1 MKINNISKV
10 VEFVAE
16 NILFISIARF
26 SVVSTN
32 MYKGRGEFFNFLKIC
47 GTGTCYTILI
57 LESMTYREEN
67 TSFLLLR
74 SFLLVGGANYFQL

>member
-26 SVVSTN
+26 SVV
-32 MYKGRGEFFNFLKIC
+32 
-47 GTGTCYTILI
+47 
-57 LESMTYREEN
+57 
-67 TSFLLLR
+67 
-74 SFLLVGGANYFQL
+74 YFY